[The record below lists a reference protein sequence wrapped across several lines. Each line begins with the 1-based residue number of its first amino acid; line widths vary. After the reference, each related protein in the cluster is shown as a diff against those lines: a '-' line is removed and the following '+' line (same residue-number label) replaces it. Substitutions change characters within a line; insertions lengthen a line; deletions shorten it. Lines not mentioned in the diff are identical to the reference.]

1 MFQSVKFSDFCDSFR
16 ALDRQDQFTYD
27 AKRALFDYLEDI
39 EDQTGQR
46 IELDVIALCCDYVE
60 STFDEVRQS
69 YLLENMSDEDVAEY
83 ICENTAYVG
92 LIGVDSILY
101 ANF

>member
-1 MFQSVKFSDFCDSFR
+1 MFQSVTFSAFCDSFR
-16 ALDRQDQFTYD
+16 SLDRQDQFTY
-27 AKRALFDYLEDI
+27 AGKRILFDYIEELEAS
-39 EDQTGQR
+39 TGTAL
-46 IELDVIALCCDYVE
+46 ELDVVALCCDYVE

-69 YLLENMSDEDVAEY
+69 YSLENMSDEDVAEY